1 VTKFQGYLAQK
12 GLFARVGEQLGL
24 DPSYISRVA
33 SAHRQH
39 RKIIR
44 AIEDELKNAHPRPRQ
59 KPKKHTWKARE
70 KAAGKRP
77 KNII

>member
-1 VTKFQGYLAQK
+1 VTTFQGYQARK
-12 GLFARVGEQLGL
+12 GLFIRVGEQLGL

-39 RKIIR
+39 REIIL
-44 AIEDELKNAHPRPRQ
+44 AIEDELKNAHRRPRP
-59 KPKKHTWKARE
+59 KPKKPAWKAGE

-77 KNII
+77 KNTI

>member
-39 RKIIR
+39 REIIL
-44 AIEDELKNAHPRPRQ
+44 AIEDELKNAHPRTLP
-59 KPKKHTWKARE
+59 KPKKPASKARE
-70 KAAGKRP
+70 KAVGKQP